1 MGEGVE
7 EQEGEKMRGLD
18 IEFGRHQVEERGVC
32 KASGG
37 SVVDGIL
44 AEGCSYLN
52 L

>member
-7 EQEGEKMRGLD
+7 EREVEKMNGLD
-18 IEFGRHQVEERGVC
+18 IEFGRCQVEVRGVC

-37 SVVDGIL
+37 SVADGIL
-44 AEGCSYLN
+44 AEGCSYQN